1 MSQLAKGMDEM
12 RQNEIR
18 SEDSFYKVQDFIS
31 FITNFL
37 PIFHLL
43 TLNKDKADLSY
54 LLNKAFWDSS

>member
-1 MSQLAKGMDEM
+1 M

-37 PIFHLL
+37 SIFHLL